1 MQYLWHCIGSKSFNI
16 SHGLNLMLRK
26 LTCHM
31 SKLAIRVLQFLA
43 FLFSFQFSLQQ
54 LSFSALLLTLTMPLA
69 KPLLRLAAFD
79 KRRLS
84 LIGLPQNLQISF
96 PLYHPH
102 SALSSSKSSGWCQF
116 QRLVVCLR

>member
-1 MQYLWHCIGSKSFNI
+1 MQLGSKSFNI

-79 KRRLS
+79 KRRLG
-84 LIGLPQNLQISF
+84 LIGLPQNPQISF

-102 SALSSSKSSGWCQF
+102 STLSSSKSSGWCQF